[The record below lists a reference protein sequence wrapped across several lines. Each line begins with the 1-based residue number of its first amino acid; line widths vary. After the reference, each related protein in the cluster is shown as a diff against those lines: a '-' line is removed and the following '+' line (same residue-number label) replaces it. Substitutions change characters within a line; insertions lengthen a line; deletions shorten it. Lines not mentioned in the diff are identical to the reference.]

1 MQWHKQPLTRGK
13 PEGRQSIGGGVN
25 PRECTD
31 IRLAPAGRHKIVGA
45 RKSLSDI
52 TNLSPRWGCTELR
65 YKTHA
70 PGMVSYLDQQYC

>member
-1 MQWHKQPLTRGK
+1 MQRHDQPV
-13 PEGRQSIGGGVN
+13 GRQSIGGGVN

-45 RKSLSDI
+45 RKSPSDI
-52 TNLSPRWGCTELR
+52 TNLPPRWGCTELR